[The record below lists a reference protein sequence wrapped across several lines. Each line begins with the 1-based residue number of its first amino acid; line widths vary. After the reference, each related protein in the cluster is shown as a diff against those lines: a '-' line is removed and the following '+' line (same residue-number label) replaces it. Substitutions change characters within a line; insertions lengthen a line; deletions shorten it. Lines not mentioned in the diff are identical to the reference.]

1 MGRSQFYTSPATRT
15 RNLKRTIKFLH
26 KKVKTLTIPPAKRCL
41 AISQP
46 IVVDIPPSAIP
57 KQLSFA
63 KLVMIDIPPVEEC
76 IPRRPEQAV
85 PVQEYVPD
93 VRDYP
98 QHVLD
103 DLDPQRELKRQENV
117 KTTLRMIDDALRFS
131 R

>member
-1 MGRSQFYTSPATRT
+1 
-15 RNLKRTIKFLH
+15 
-26 KKVKTLTIPPAKRCL
+26 
-41 AISQP
+41 
-46 IVVDIPPSAIP
+46 
-57 KQLSFA
+57 
-63 KLVMIDIPPVEEC
+63 MIDIPPVEEC

-85 PVQEYVPD
+85 PVQQYVPD
-93 VRDYP
+93 ARDYP